1 MAATRQ
7 DINLIMASK
16 LDILRRQAD
25 YFPHQVAKAMNIT
38 TRTYSQLEKGIR
50 PFSKKNIEDICR
62 LFKIKQIDFLQ
73 RPTKTSLSK
82 YPAYM
87 DEVMV
92 ALLGELKII
101 REERN
106 IYMQN
111 LEAIVKNQIALTRQ
125 F

>member
-1 MAATRQ
+1 MITTKQ

-25 YFPHQVAKAMNIT
+25 YFPHQVAKAMNISS
-38 TRTYSQLEKGIR
+38 RTYNHLEKGVR

-62 LFKIKQIDFLQ
+62 LFKIKQSDFIQ

-82 YPAYM
+82 YPPYM

-106 IYMQN
+106 VYMKN
-111 LEAIVKNQIALTRQ
+111 LDIVIKSQLALIR
-125 F
+125 